1 MSLEKPKVKYSDF
14 LKSKAA
20 EGVTVAL
27 LIERYIAEMESVK
40 PCGDSQKYVLR
51 AMARRALG
59 SKAAVTITH
68 ADIIAYA
75 KARRAERVI
84 HTAERLVGAAT
95 VGQELSY
102 LSVVLKYAGP
112 AWDCKDVTAAAILS
126 AKPWLMKQ
134 GVIGKSAPRD
144 RRPTA
149 EELVSLEAIALE
161 RNKQPGTKID
171 LVKLARWQIA
181 SCRRVSETCRIEW
194 RGWNEQDQT
203 MLVTKVK
210 DPRTRNKTKQAAL
223 TSEAQAMLYEL
234 AWEMN
239 ARPETWGDRE
249 PRIFPWNSKSAS
261 QAYADIKRKA
271 GVQGLRLHDSRRE
284 GCTRLIEQGYPTTAA
299 ILVSL
304 HDTDKVFQRT
314 YMKQNPANF
323 KDIRP

>member
-14 LKSKAA
+14 LKSKVV
-20 EGVTVAL
+20 EDVTVAL
-27 LIERYIAEMESVK
+27 LIERYIAEMETVK

-51 AMARRALG
+51 AMARRAIG
-59 SKAAVTITH
+59 AKAATSLKH
-68 ADIIAYA
+68 GDIIEYA
-75 KARRAERVI
+75 RTRRQERVI
-84 HTAERLVGAAT
+84 HSQDRLVGAAT
-95 VGQELSY
+95 AGQELSY

-112 AWDCKDVTAAAILS
+112 AWDCAGVTAAAILS

-149 EELVSLEAIALE
+149 EELVSLEAIAHE
-161 RNKQPGTKID
+161 RNKQRGTKID

-284 GCTRLIEQGYPTTAA
+284 GCTRLIEAGYKTTQA
-299 ILVSL
+299 IMVSL
-304 HDTDKVFQRT
+304 HETDAIFQRN
-314 YMKQNPANF
+314 YMRQDPASF
-323 KDIRP
+323 KDLQP

>member
-1 MSLEKPKVKYSDF
+1 M
-14 LKSKAA
+14 
-20 EGVTVAL
+20 TVAE
-27 LIERYIAEMESVK
+27 LIERYIAEMETVK

-112 AWDCKDVTAAAILS
+112 AWDCAGVTAAAILS

-134 GVIGKSAPRD
+134 GVIGKSQPRD

-149 EELVSLEAIALE
+149 EELVSLEAIAHE
-161 RNKQPGTKID
+161 RNKQRGTKID

-249 PRIFPWNSKSAS
+249 KRIFPWNSKSAS

-271 GVQGLRLHDSRRE
+271 GIQGLRLHDSRRE
-284 GCTRLIEQGYPTTAA
+284 GCTRLIEAGYKTTQA
-299 ILVSL
+299 IMVSL
-304 HDTDKVFQRT
+304 HETDAIFQRN
-314 YMKQNPANF
+314 YMRQDPASF
-323 KDIRP
+323 KDLQP